1 MRLLVGYL
9 ATKGGADAVAVATM
23 IARTIDASIDL
34 AMIVPEDVIS
44 DALAPSGGYHEH
56 VRHQAE
62 RWLAEA
68 AATITDIPVNTH
80 VVAHESFAEGLIELA
95 EKLAVSAIVVG
106 GSGGGIIGSLSLGAV
121 VNELLHASP
130 VPVVLSPRGAR
141 HVIAPRVREV
151 TCAIGSRPGAA
162 EVFRTAIEATARA
175 GVPLRLVSLVAL
187 DEGRGSAAVDH
198 AQRYVEEA
206 KASLPANVEVTSVV
220 AEGATIEDA
229 VTRLDWH
236 DGDVILVGSSR
247 LAQPR
252 RLFLGSTAARMLRVL
267 RVPVVVVPREY
278 EK

>member
-23 IARTIDASIDL
+23 IARTIDASLDL
-34 AMIVPEDVIS
+34 AMIVPEDEIA

-56 VRHQAE
+56 VRHQAQQ
-62 RWLAEA
+62 WLDEA
-68 AATITDIPVNTH
+68 AKVVTDVPVTTH
-80 VVAHESFAEGLIELA
+80 VVSHESFAEGLIELA
-95 EKLAVSAIVVG
+95 EKLEVSAIVVG
-106 GSGGGIIGSLSLGAV
+106 GDGGGIIGSLSLGAV

-141 HVIAPRVREV
+141 HVPATRVREV

-162 EVFRTAIEATARA
+162 EVFRTAIESTARA

-187 DEGRGSAAVDH
+187 DDRGSAAVEH
-198 AQRYVEEA
+198 AQRYVEQA
-206 KASLPANVEVTSVV
+206 RASLPADVDVTSVV
-220 AEGATIEDA
+220 AEGATVEDA
-229 VTRLDWH
+229 VNQLDWH

-267 RVPVVVVPREY
+267 RVPVIVVPRGHD
-278 EK
+278 K